1 MQEQSKQTIIDMNA
15 TIRFNLNNPND
26 KKAHMR
32 CIKSMDMALAIWKIQ
47 QKAMEYEYVNIAQLN
62 DIFIEH
68 NIAINEYIEEAN

>member
-32 CIKSMDMALAIWKIQ
+32 CIKSLDMALAIWKIQ
-47 QKAMEYEYVNIAQLN
+47 QKAMEYEVINIVQLN
-62 DIFIEH
+62 DIFIEY
-68 NIAINEYIEEAN
+68 NIAIDEYID

>member
-32 CIKSMDMALAIWKIQ
+32 CIKSLDMALAIWKIQ
-47 QKAMEYEYVNIAQLN
+47 QKAMEYEVINIAQLN
-62 DIFIEH
+62 DIFIEY
-68 NIAINEYIEEAN
+68 NIAIDEYID

>member
-1 MQEQSKQTIIDMNA
+1 MNA

-47 QKAMEYEYVNIAQLN
+47 QKAMEYEVINIVQLN
-62 DIFIEH
+62 DIFIEY
-68 NIAINEYIEEAN
+68 NIAINEYINEAD